1 MTRPT
6 VSSRPR
12 GFTLLEALVAG
23 GIFFVS
29 VLAISL
35 LSVHGMNNASKGM
48 RYAQASRVAT
58 QELENWS
65 MRRFLGLQTFIGAN
79 PTPMAIPQY
88 VVTDG
93 LAGSARQYLVNVTI
107 YDTSGAPGTGPLLPG
122 GFPSPNIGAP
132 SYFLYVQVN
141 SIIPNSPLPVTV
153 TESTYV
159 SN

>member
-1 MTRPT
+1 MRPT
-6 VSSRPR
+6 VLSRSA

-23 GIFFVS
+23 GIFFAS
-29 VLAISL
+29 VLAVSL
-35 LSVHGMNNASKGM
+35 LSVHGMNNAAKGM

-65 MRRFLGLQTFIGAN
+65 MRRYAGLQTYIGAS
-79 PTPMAIPQY
+79 PTPLAIPQY
-88 VVTDG
+88 KVTDG
-93 LAGSARQYLVNVTI
+93 IAGSRREYLVDVTI
-107 YDTSGAPGTGPLLPG
+107 YNTSAAVGTGPLLPG

-141 SIIPNSPLPVTV
+141 SIIPNSPIPVTV

>member
-6 VSSRPR
+6 VHRR
-12 GFTLLEALVAG
+12 GFPLLEALVAG
-23 GIFFVS
+23 TIFFVS
-29 VLAISL
+29 VVAISL

-65 MRRFLGLQTFIGAN
+65 MRRYAGLQLFVGAS
-79 PTPMAIPQY
+79 PTPLAVPQY
-88 VVTDG
+88 VITDG
-93 LAGSARQYLVNVTI
+93 LAVSARQYLVNVTI
-107 YDTSGAPGTGPLLPG
+107 YDTSGAPGAGPLLPG

-132 SYFLYVQVN
+132 SYFLYVQVS
-141 SIIPNSPLPVTV
+141 SIIPNSPIPVSV
-153 TESTYV
+153 TQSTYV

>member
-6 VSSRPR
+6 VRKAG

-29 VLAISL
+29 VVAISL

-58 QELENWS
+58 QEVENWS
-65 MRRFLGLQTFIGAN
+65 MRRYAGLQAFLGAN
-79 PTPMAIPQY
+79 PTPFAIPQY
-88 VVTDG
+88 PVTDG
-93 LAGSARQYLVNVTI
+93 IAGSRRQYLVDVTI
-107 YDTSGAPGTGPLLPG
+107 YDTSGLPGTGPLLPG

-132 SYFLYVQVN
+132 SYFLYVQV
-141 SIIPNSPLPVTV
+141 SSLIPNSPVTV
-153 TESTYV
+153 SVTQSTYV